1 LQKVRVKGRKH
12 EFMIYELLGIRN
24 SGDPE
29 LKLRATD
36 QKLSDMTWEASNFIE
51 RGEFD
56 AAADHYREILQLFPC
71 DPVAKAMLNDLSP
84 RLHPE
89 LPD

>member
-1 LQKVRVKGRKH
+1 MSHVVVRLADEPLCSDGHCEMTQASLVVRPLQKVHVKGRKH

-29 LKLRATD
+29 LKLRASD
-36 QKLSDMTWEASNFIE
+36 QELSDMTWEASNFVL

-56 AAADHYREILQLFPC
+56 VAADH
-71 DPVAKAMLNDLSP
+71 
-84 RLHPE
+84 
-89 LPD
+89 